1 MSQSL
6 FIGQIKNSIGKKKK
20 EEKRRKK
27 HGPKGSHSTLSSH
40 FKKKKAP
47 YLRTSYNIA
56 PSSKPSNV

>member
-40 FKKKKAP
+40 FKKKKHPIFAQVI
-47 YLRTSYNIA
+47 T
-56 PSSKPSNV
+56 